1 MKSTRP
7 TASHP
12 RIMSVPAAASCVLAI
27 LLGAGCG
34 QSGPL
39 FLPTEE
45 PPARAESGAVE
56 EAADGQAERAGMGE
70 IKKETED
77 DEETP

>member
-1 MKSTRP
+1 MTSNRSP
-7 TASHP
+7 TS
-12 RIMSVPAAASCVLAI
+12 RRKMVNVPAAALCVLAI

-56 EAADGQAERAGMGE
+56 EGADGQAEHAGMGE
-70 IKKETED
+70 IKEEKED
-77 DEETP
+77 HEETP

>member
-39 FLPTEE
+39 FLPAGE
-45 PPARAESGAVE
+45 PPARADSKAVE
-56 EAADGQAERAGMGE
+56 VPADDQGEQARAR
-70 IKKETED
+70 ETEAEAGD
-77 DEETP
+77 HEETP